1 VEHGGVRAAATVADA
16 GVSKGAAVCAAM
28 EVEEEEGLQSVQGE
42 QAQLQA
48 ALRDAEQLWGRLQLL
63 DQVM

>member
-1 VEHGGVRAAATVADA
+1 
-16 GVSKGAAVCAAM
+16 M